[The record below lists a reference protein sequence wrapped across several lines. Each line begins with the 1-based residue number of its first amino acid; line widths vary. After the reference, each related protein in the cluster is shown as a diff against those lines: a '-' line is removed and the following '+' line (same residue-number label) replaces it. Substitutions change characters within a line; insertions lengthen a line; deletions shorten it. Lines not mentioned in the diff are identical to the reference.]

1 MIDTLDIS
9 AKDLIRIK
17 ISRKAFAIIAD
28 KKVHLT
34 NNPERIIFEKYPTK
48 SRNKIQVIELK

>member
-1 MIDTLDIS
+1 MIDKLDIS

-17 ISRKAFAIIAD
+17 CTRKAFAIVVD

-48 SRNKIQVIELK
+48 NQNKIQIIELK

>member
-1 MIDTLDIS
+1 MFENLDIS
-9 AKDLIRIK
+9 AKDLIRLK

-34 NNPERIIFEKYPTK
+34 NNPERIIFEKYPNK
-48 SRNKIQVIELK
+48 SQNKIQIIELK

>member
-1 MIDTLDIS
+1 MFDNLDIS
-9 AKDLIRIK
+9 AKDLIRLK

-48 SRNKIQVIELK
+48 NQSKIQIIELK